1 MVVNVAVI
9 GAGAAGLVAARHL
22 LKCNI
27 RPIIFDMSHTIG
39 GAWSA
44 TSTPTT
50 PTTTG
55 GSNDNDNDDPVGI
68 GSTTK
73 STTAPTGTP
82 TTTMNNNKPQMKM
95 WDNLTTNLSK
105 YTCQFSDFPWDEDE
119 VDYKNDVST
128 PFVSRS
134 EMSNYL
140 QRYAETMIMN
150 DNDDPTC
157 CCFKLGCYV
166 TQITP
171 LYDVLGL
178 GGLDDVTTLPQP
190 QQDSPFLSS
199 YQVEWKELNNDG
211 GTLSTGNNDSSSSSS
226 SSVIHKQ
233 TFDGV
238 IIATGFFSKPYIPSN
253 WFVNKNKPKSSTSS
267 LTTDSTEMTTT
278 TTANNNDNNNNKKKL
293 MIQHS
298 SQYRNPNEYEN
309 KVVAVVGSSFSSLE
323 IAAELTQTA
332 QKVISIVPKLPYVVP
347 RYVPYTTTS
356 AQEGTTEKKEF
367 TIAPI
372 DLILYQRRQ
381 KDGAPLLPL
390 EQIKMTKDTCQQK
403 HAFLRN
409 LIGIQKQKEAFG
421 SITTVTSQSN
431 DDEPP
436 MIAISDEFL
445 NLVISGKIQVLKGRV
460 TQISSGGNDDDNDS
474 LRIELDDGTV
484 VLDNEESNNI
494 DCVIAC
500 TGYHCDTIQK
510 LLPKE
515 VLDILQYDSD
525 DGFAPIVS
533 CYDTFHPKLPGL
545 GFVGMYR
552 GPYMGI
558 MELQARLL
566 SNMMM
571 CRDSDVV
578 VGDVLSSLPSRD
590 QIQAALDDSLTI
602 RNYKPRAQF
611 PHWDY
616 IGHMDTIASF
626 VNLVPRPKASDDDN
640 DDVVNFGSNG
650 NFVIPS
656 YYQPDLAIAKKVG
669 QEIHDDLKN
678 SAMQRM
684 PQFVLDA
691 IVGHWT
697 YDRTITQMSDTSI
710 PQQKVSGDVFFSLK
724 HHYDEKNDGDDDI
737 FSSSSLP
744 SPSSNSRRYWNTVLY
759 REDGIFT
766 LPNGVKMDVFR
777 EYEYQVNPASNT
789 LEIYFVEYGKRAH
802 LFLSLKFQQQQQ
814 GDGDK
819 KKDSN
824 VWIAT
829 SDHLCIKDLYKGEF
843 RITLDDGL
851 SASAITMTY
860 RVKGPNKDYE
870 SITYLRPK

>member
-1 MVVNVAVI
+1 MIRTQARWGSTLQLHVVTIVVNVAVI

-22 LKCNI
+22 LRCGI
-27 RPIIFDMSHTIG
+27 RPAIFDMSQTIG
-39 GAWSA
+39 GAWSTTAA
-44 TSTPTT
+44 TD
-50 PTTTG
+50 G
-55 GSNDNDNDDPVGI
+55 NNNDDDDDDAI
-68 GSTTK
+68 GTTK
-73 STTAPTGTP
+73 SSTASG
-82 TTTMNNNKPQMKM
+82 TTMMKSPPKM

-105 YTCQFSDFPWDEDE
+105 YTCQFSDFPWEE
-119 VDYKNDVST
+119 ADYNDVVGGGVLPSA
-128 PFVSRS
+128 FVSRQ

-140 QRYAETMIMN
+140 QRYAETMI
-150 DNDDPTC
+150 DDPT
-157 CCFKLGCYV
+157 CFKLGCHV

-171 LYDVLGL
+171 L
-178 GGLDDVTTLPQP
+178 GLDVT
-190 QQDSPFLSS
+190 QQDSAATVTNNFLSC
-199 YQVEWKELNNDG
+199 YQVEWKESNGDV
-211 GTLSTGNNDSSSSSS
+211 STGNNDDKNNDDDD
-226 SSVIHKQ
+226 VHVLHKQ

-238 IIATGFFSKPYIPSN
+238 IIATGFFSQPYIPSN
-253 WFVNKNKPKSSTSS
+253 WFDKSKSSS
-267 LTTDSTEMTTT
+267 TDSTTA
-278 TTANNNDNNNNKKKL
+278 TTAYNNKVT
-293 MIQHS
+293 HS
-298 SQYRNPNEYEN
+298 SQYRNPKDYEN

-323 IAAELTQTA
+323 IAAEISQTA
-332 QKVISIVPKLPYVVP
+332 QKVISVLPSIPYVVP
-347 RYVPYTTTS
+347 RYVPYTTMS
-356 AQEGTTEKKEF
+356 AQKGGGHKEF

-381 KDGAPLLPL
+381 MDAPQLP
-390 EQIKMTKDTCQQK
+390 EQITMTQDLCHQR
-403 HAFLRN
+403 HAFIRDLVG
-409 LIGIQKQKEAFG
+409 LQKQKEAFG
-421 SITTVTSQSN
+421 TTSPTNDDKIN

-445 NLVISGKIQVLKGRV
+445 NLVISGKIQVHKGRV
-460 TQISSGGNDDDNDS
+460 TQILSAGDDNGS
-474 LRIELDDGTV
+474 LRIELDDGSV
-484 VLDNEESNNI
+484 IDESI
-494 DCVIAC
+494 DRVIAC
-500 TGYHCDTIQK
+500 TGYRCDTIQK
-510 LLPKE
+510 LLPNE
-515 VLDILQYDSD
+515 VLETLQYEPE

-533 CYDTFHPKLPGL
+533 CYDTFHPRLPGL

-558 MELQARLL
+558 MELQARLV
-566 SNMMM
+566 SNMMA
-571 CRDSDVV
+571 RDSDA
-578 VGDVLSSLPSRD
+578 GASSLPSID
-590 QIQAALDDSLTI
+590 QIQAALDDSLAI

-616 IGHMDTIASF
+616 VGHMDTLASF
-626 VNLVPRPKASDDDN
+626 VSLVPKADSDGSDDGEDN
-640 DDVVNFGSNG
+640 GNFGANG

-656 YYQPDLAIAKKVG
+656 YYQPDLPIAKKVR
-669 QEIHDDLKN
+669 QEIQDDFKN

-684 PQFVLDA
+684 PQLVLDA

-697 YDRTITQMSDTSI
+697 YDRTITQMSDTAI
-710 PQQKVSGDVFFSLK
+710 PEQKVSGDVFFSLK
-724 HHYDEKNDGDDDI
+724 HHDEKGDGDL
-737 FSSSSLP
+737 FSSSLP
-744 SPSSNSRRYWNTVLY
+744 SPSNSRYWNTVLY

-814 GDGDK
+814 QQQDDGK
-819 KKDSN
+819 VDSN

-870 SITYLRPK
+870 SVTYLRPK